1 MWNCNNSCYCQG
13 RCCDYYY
20 DYPQQNTIQAQAQ
33 AQDQDQN
40 LRTIIRD
47 IGNSN
52 VNITVDNENILVAV
66 LVLVEVLLGG
76 ALDTSALQTYLDRR
90 VNSADRNQ

>member
-1 MWNCNNSCYCQG
+1 MWNCDNSCCQSQ
-13 RCCDYYY
+13 CCVSYESS
-20 DYPQQNTIQAQAQ
+20 QQNTVQTQTQAQ

-40 LRTIIRD
+40 LRTILRD

-66 LVLVEVLLGG
+66 LVLVDVLLGG
-76 ALDTSALQTYLDRR
+76 NLDTSALQTYLERRINSTDRK
-90 VNSADRNQ
+90 S